1 MEPSPETF
9 FLLLMGGASGNGQKT
24 TQERKATPI
33 KTFHTTVAFKRIIA
47 NIAATDSV
55 KSVKLLQALHQKS
68 SDVPDITSKGD
79 FFSTQRS
86 I

>member
-55 KSVKLLQALHQKS
+55 KSENLSNCCKPCIKKVVMCL
-68 SDVPDITSKGD
+68 I
-79 FFSTQRS
+79 
-86 I
+86 